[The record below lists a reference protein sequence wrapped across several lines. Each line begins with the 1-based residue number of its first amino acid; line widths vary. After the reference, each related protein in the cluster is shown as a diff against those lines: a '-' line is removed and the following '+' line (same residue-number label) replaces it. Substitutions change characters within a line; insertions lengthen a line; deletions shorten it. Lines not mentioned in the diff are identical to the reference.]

1 MATLLPQTTTT
12 AGLRTAY
19 SAKALYRTNVSRE
32 TFGVESRKS
41 SEAMSGLPDR
51 NRLGLG
57 LSGAACKRIGI
68 ALRIAPSTFPAPI
81 SPPPWKA
88 SLQER
93 TANRAA
99 DHKPVQAKRFA
110 GPSRIPRF
118 LRCRP
123 FLNANPAKMPTL
135 PECRSLPN
143 AAPIRIRPPRAAME
157 RLFRTSAFRKLI
169 DEQMFHVK
177 HPG

>member
-12 AGLRTAY
+12 AGLRTAC

-41 SEAMSGLPDR
+41 SEAMSSSPDR

-68 ALRIAPSTFPAPI
+68 ALRIAPSTFPAPV
-81 SPPPWKA
+81 SSPPWKA

-143 AAPIRIRPPRAAME
+143 ADPARMPRQSESGPLAPQWSDFSAPP
-157 RLFRTSAFRKLI
+157 LSANS
-169 DEQMFHVK
+169 
-177 HPG
+177 